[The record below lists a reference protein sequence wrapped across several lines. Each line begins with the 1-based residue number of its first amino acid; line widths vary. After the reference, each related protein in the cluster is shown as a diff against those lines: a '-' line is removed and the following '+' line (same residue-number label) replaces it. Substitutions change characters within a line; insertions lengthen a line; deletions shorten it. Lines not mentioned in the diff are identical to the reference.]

1 MATIAINTP
10 VLYVDLVREIT
21 TEANWERLKVLL
33 NSYAGNEKICCLS
46 HPVISL
52 SKNRDKAEQVANWC
66 QNIELKSIELAL
78 DFSYFYETD
87 ISDCYGSIYTHSLAW
102 AVEGKAYAKAHQQEA
117 NLGNFIDRAIQ
128 SMQFGQTNGIPQGSV
143 LMDLIAEILL
153 AYIDSELSSSLI
165 ANNIDDYK
173 ILRYRD
179 DYRIFVNSSEVGEKI
194 LKLLMEILA
203 SFGLRL
209 NSTKTSGSE
218 NIVISAVKADKL
230 AWLKLPSNKNSLIKQ
245 ALLIKAH
252 ADNFPNSGS
261 VTTALAKFYQ
271 RVKKLVKIQSDS
283 LAVVSAIVD
292 IGLKNPKTYPACF
305 AIVSKFP
312 SLLEAY
318 ERTVLVELRISF
330 QKLRILAT
338 WKFGF
343 KGQPKRMALFYSKS
357 LCATL

>member
-271 RVKKLVKIQSDS
+271 RVKKLVK
-283 LAVVSAIVD
+283 
-292 IGLKNPKTYPACF
+292 
-305 AIVSKFP
+305 SKVI
-312 SLLEAY
+312 
-318 ERTVLVELRISF
+318 R
-330 QKLRILAT
+330 
-338 WKFGF
+338 
-343 KGQPKRMALFYSKS
+343 
-357 LCATL
+357 